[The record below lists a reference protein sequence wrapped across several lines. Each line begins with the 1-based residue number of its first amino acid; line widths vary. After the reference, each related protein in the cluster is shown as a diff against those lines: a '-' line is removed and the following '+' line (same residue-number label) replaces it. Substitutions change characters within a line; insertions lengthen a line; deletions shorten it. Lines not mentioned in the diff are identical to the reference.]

1 MTQINNLDKYKKE
14 YDENG
19 FVSPI
24 KIISSEET
32 KKHRAIL
39 EKTEKILGNMH
50 YQSKIHTIL
59 KSAYELAT
67 NKNILDMV
75 EKVIGPNILLHNTTY
90 IIKEPQSPAF
100 VSWHQDLTYWGF
112 SHDDQISVWLALS
125 SADEISG
132 AMYMVPGSH
141 LEGKKEHKTIE
152 DENNVLFQ
160 SQWVQEFDESKK
172 TLCSLKAGEA
182 SFHHGWTI
190 HSSMPNKSNDRRIGF
205 NIQYLATHVKQMK
218 NETDT
223 AICVRGVD
231 HYNNFGIDI
240 PAVSDELN
248 SATIAKQKKLQEK
261 YKSIVSSRN

>member
-1 MTQINNLDKYKKE
+1 MTNLERYKKDYNE
-14 YDENG
+14 RG
-19 FVSPI
+19 FIFPVR
-24 KIISSEET
+24 IISSEDA
-32 KKHRAIL
+32 KKHRDIL
-39 EKTEKILGNMH
+39 ENTEKILGNMH

-67 NKNILDMV
+67 HQNVLDIV
-75 EKVIGPNILLHNTTY
+75 EKAIGPNILLHNTTY
-90 IIKEPQSPAF
+90 IIKEPQTPTF

-125 SADEISG
+125 NADEISG
-132 AMYMVPGSH
+132 AMYMIPGSH

-160 SQWVQEFDESKK
+160 SQSVQKFDESKK
-172 TLCSLKAGEA
+172 TLCLLKPGEA

-190 HSSMPNKSNDRRIGF
+190 HSSMSNNSNDRRIGF
-205 NIQYLATHVKQMK
+205 NIQYIATHVKQMK
-218 NETDT
+218 NNTDT
-223 AICVRGVD
+223 AICVRGID
-231 HYNNFGIDI
+231 KYNNFGIDI

-248 SATIAKQKKLQEK
+248 STTTAKQKELQEK

>member
-1 MTQINNLDKYKKE
+1 MNNLDRYKKD
-14 YDENG
+14 YNENG
-19 FVSPI
+19 FISPVR
-24 KIISSEET
+24 IISSEEA
-32 KKHRAIL
+32 KRHRGIL
-39 EKTEKILGNMH
+39 ENTEKILGNMH

-67 NKNILDMV
+67 HQNVLDIV
-75 EKVIGPNILLHNTTY
+75 EKAIGPNILLHNTTY
-90 IIKEPQSPAF
+90 IIKEPQTPAF

-125 SADEISG
+125 NADEISG
-132 AMYMVPGSH
+132 AMYMLPKSH

-152 DENNVLFQ
+152 NENNVLFQ
-160 SQWVQEFDESKK
+160 NQYVQEFDESKK
-172 TLCSLKAGEA
+172 TLCSLKPGEA

-205 NIQYLATHVKQMK
+205 NIQYIAAHVRQMK
-218 NETDT
+218 NNTDT
-223 AICVRGVD
+223 AVCVRGID
-231 HYNNFGIDI
+231 NYNNFGIDV

-248 SATIAKQKKLQEK
+248 PATVTKQKELNKK

>member
-1 MTQINNLDKYKKE
+1 MKNLDRYKQE
-14 YDENG
+14 YNQNG
-19 FVSPI
+19 FISPVR
-24 KIISSEET
+24 IISSEEA
-32 KKHRAIL
+32 KKHRSIL
-39 EKTEKILGNMH
+39 ENTEKILGNMH

-67 NKNILDMV
+67 HQNILDIV
-75 EKVIGPNILLHNTTY
+75 EKAIGPNILLHNTTY
-90 IIKEPQSPAF
+90 IIKEPQTPAF

-125 SADEISG
+125 NADGVSG
-132 AMYMVPGSH
+132 AMYMIPKSH
-141 LEGKKEHKTIE
+141 LEGKKEHKTIN

-160 SQWVQEFDESKK
+160 NQWVEKFDENNK
-172 TLCSLKAGEA
+172 TLCSLKPGEA

-205 NIQYLATHVKQMK
+205 NIQYIATHVKQIK
-218 NETDT
+218 NDTDT

-231 HYNNFGIDI
+231 NYNNFGVDI

-248 SATIAKQKKLQEK
+248 PATVSKQKELSKK

>member
-1 MTQINNLDKYKKE
+1 MNNLDRYKKD
-14 YDENG
+14 YNENG
-19 FVSPI
+19 FISPVR
-24 KIISSEET
+24 IISSEEA
-32 KKHRAIL
+32 KRHRGIL
-39 EKTEKILGNMH
+39 ENTEKILGNMH

-67 NKNILDMV
+67 HQNVLDIV
-75 EKVIGPNILLHNTTY
+75 EKAIGPNILLHNTTY
-90 IIKEPQSPAF
+90 IIKEPQTPAF

-125 SADEISG
+125 NADEISG
-132 AMYMVPGSH
+132 AMYMMPKSH

-152 DENNVLFQ
+152 NENNVLFQ
-160 SQWVQEFDESKK
+160 NQYVQEFDESKK
-172 TLCSLKAGEA
+172 TLCSLKPGEA

-205 NIQYLATHVKQMK
+205 NIQYIAAHVRQMK
-218 NETDT
+218 NNTDT
-223 AICVRGVD
+223 AVCVRGID
-231 HYNNFGIDI
+231 NYNNFGIDV

-248 SATIAKQKKLQEK
+248 PATVTKQKELNKK

>member
-1 MTQINNLDKYKKE
+1 MNNLDRYKKD
-14 YDENG
+14 YNENG
-19 FVSPI
+19 FISPVR
-24 KIISSEET
+24 IISSEEA
-32 KKHRAIL
+32 KRHRGIL
-39 EKTEKILGNMH
+39 ENTEKILGNMH

-67 NKNILDMV
+67 HQNVLDIV
-75 EKVIGPNILLHNTTY
+75 EKAIGPNILLHNTTY

-125 SADEISG
+125 NADEISG
-132 AMYMVPGSH
+132 AMYMLPKSH

-152 DENNVLFQ
+152 NENNVLFQ
-160 SQWVQEFDESKK
+160 NQYVQEFDESKK
-172 TLCSLKAGEA
+172 TLCSLKPGEA

-205 NIQYLATHVKQMK
+205 NIQYIAAHVRQMK
-218 NETDT
+218 NNTDT
-223 AICVRGVD
+223 AVCVRGID
-231 HYNNFGIDI
+231 NYNNFGIDV

-248 SATIAKQKKLQEK
+248 PATVTKQKELNKK

>member
-1 MTQINNLDKYKKE
+1 MNNLDRYKKD
-14 YDENG
+14 YNENG
-19 FVSPI
+19 FISPVR
-24 KIISSEET
+24 IISSDEA
-32 KKHRAIL
+32 KRHRGIL
-39 EKTEKILGNMH
+39 ENTEKILGNMH

-67 NKNILDMV
+67 HQNILDIV
-75 EKVIGPNILLHNTTY
+75 EKAIGPNILLHNTTY
-90 IIKEPQSPAF
+90 IIKEPQTPAF

-125 SADEISG
+125 NADEISG
-132 AMYMVPGSH
+132 AMYMLPKSH

-152 DENNVLFQ
+152 NENNVLFQ
-160 SQWVQEFDESKK
+160 NQYVQEFDESKK
-172 TLCSLKAGEA
+172 TLCSLKPGEA

-205 NIQYLATHVKQMK
+205 NIQYIAAHVRQMK
-218 NETDT
+218 NNTDT
-223 AICVRGVD
+223 AVCVRGID
-231 HYNNFGIDI
+231 NYNNFGIDV

-248 SATIAKQKKLQEK
+248 PATVTKQKELNKK